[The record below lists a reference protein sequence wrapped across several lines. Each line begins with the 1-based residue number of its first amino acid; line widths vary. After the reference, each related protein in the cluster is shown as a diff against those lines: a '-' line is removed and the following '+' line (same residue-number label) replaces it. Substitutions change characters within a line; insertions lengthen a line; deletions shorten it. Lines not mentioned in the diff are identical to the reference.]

1 MSFASEGG
9 GEGSSKAPK
18 EALTGSLREYR
29 VLPGTDLVGR
39 VEPFFAWQ
47 DLRRQ
52 FNLWPYAKST
62 ATAPK
67 TRRSPIMSATGLKA
81 PRLKL
86 PSSPPP

>member
-1 MSFASEGG
+1 MISKHAG
-9 GEGSSKAPK
+9 GEGVFKAPK

-29 VLPGTDLVGR
+29 VLPGTDLLGR
-39 VEPFFAWQ
+39 VDPFFEWQ

-67 TRRSPIMSATGLKA
+67 TAARP
-81 PRLKL
+81 
-86 PSSPPP
+86 